1 MSTEANVAPEVLEA
15 IRDVRNDA
23 TSTDWYDAHYTGPEQ
38 VLAIANR
45 GRTAID
51 AALACWAHR
60 MLARHLNN
68 EPQEIEL
75 AGSGSGGVNEL
86 IANLD
91 DSTVMYGLC
100 TFTQAGAA
108 APVAGL

>member
-1 MSTEANVAPEVLEA
+1 
-15 IRDVRNDA
+15 
-23 TSTDWYDAHYTGPEQ
+23 
-38 VLAIANR
+38 
-45 GRTAID
+45 
-51 AALACWAHR
+51 
-60 MLARHLNN
+60 MLARHPNN

-100 TFTQAGAA
+100 TFTQARAGPPAA
-108 APVAGL
+108 RFHSADPPGRRRRAEPGPPQCA